1 MGVIIDTS
9 QKMKVLSESPQSHQ
23 WSVELE
29 DTDAN
34 EVTHAK

>member
-9 QKMKVLSESPQSHQ
+9 QKMKVLSESPQSHHG
-23 WSVELE
+23 SVEIV